1 MRRRVLVLTRDLIPV
16 EGSPTSGGGIRA
28 WGLGEALRSAGHDVV
43 YSVPTKLVPEGDAFD
58 EMRRLSFDPQDLHT
72 TILRAEPDILLLEQW
87 GLATHLPETN
97 LPVVLD
103 LHGSLILENAYRRH
117 RSWTSN
123 AAAKIKALRRADL
136 VTCPGDRQ
144 LAYFMPWLMMSG
156 ADPTDMPVEVV
167 PVSMPPEQPERTA
180 NADQPLQ
187 VVYGGQLWP
196 WIEPG
201 AGLVA
206 ATEALEEMGE
216 GTLSL
221 FVNEP
226 ANQDVMPYDDS
237 TRAPAWRLPAR
248 VLNSDVVNSEGMVPR
263 EEMIQR
269 YTAAH
274 LAIDL
279 YGWNTEREL
288 AFTTRTV
295 EYLWCGLP
303 VIYGHYG
310 ELSKLIRQYE
320 AGWVVDPSN
329 MGAVRATVKAALS
342 DREELQRRSENAR
355 RLVAERLSWD
365 KTVAPLDAFVQD
377 PCLRDKGETIFG
389 KLSLEFDRLKSEARE
404 RFEPMEHD
412 LKKMVDEVANRDA
425 RIVALTDE
433 LATRE
438 RLAAEEI
445 ERRSRSVSD
454 LEREKGKLEDL
465 LREGQLQSERR
476 GIEVDERER
485 EIRKLAASVETA
497 QARSEELEQQLAE
510 ARDLLHCEQSDH
522 ANTAASAGTMRND
535 LHHAEQKARDMAGEL
550 ERVKVDLKGA
560 VARLAS
566 DKEEFDSRTE
576 AQCLELT
583 GLRNLE
589 LELRRDLAAEAAA
602 SDEAKSKVEL
612 AEQGQQQL
620 QAQLKSMRRKLRD
633 MRNSWG
639 ERTMATGQHT
649 LRRVAYQ
656 VPSVAG
662 LWVRNLANNAYMTVW
677 QRRHNVKIFP
687 GQ

>member
-1 MRRRVLVLTRDLIPV
+1 
-16 EGSPTSGGGIRA
+16 
-28 WGLGEALRSAGHDVV
+28 
-43 YSVPTKLVPEGDAFD
+43 
-58 EMRRLSFDPQDLHT
+58 
-72 TILRAEPDILLLEQW
+72 
-87 GLATHLPETN
+87 
-97 LPVVLD
+97 
-103 LHGSLILENAYRRH
+103 
-117 RSWTSN
+117 
-123 AAAKIKALRRADL
+123 
-136 VTCPGDRQ
+136 
-144 LAYFMPWLMMSG
+144 
-156 ADPTDMPVEVV
+156 
-167 PVSMPPEQPERTA
+167 
-180 NADQPLQ
+180 
-187 VVYGGQLWP
+187 
-196 WIEPG
+196 
-201 AGLVA
+201 
-206 ATEALEEMGE
+206 MGE

-226 ANQDVMPYDDS
+226 ANQDVMPFDDS
-237 TRAPAWRLPAR
+237 TRAPAWRMPAR
-248 VLNSDVVNSEGMVPR
+248 VLNSKVVKSEGMVSR
-263 EEMIQR
+263 EEMIKR

-320 AGWVVDPSN
+320 AGWIVDPSN
-329 MGAVRATVKAALS
+329 MEAVRATVTAALS
-342 DREELQRRSENAR
+342 DRDELQRRSDNAR

-365 KTVAPLDAFVQD
+365 KTIAPLDAFVQD

-425 RIVALTDE
+425 RIVALTDD

-454 LEREKGKLEDL
+454 LEREKRKLEDL
-465 LREGQLQSERR
+465 LREGQLQAERR

-485 EIRKLAASVETA
+485 EIRKLSASVEAA
-497 QARSEELEQQLAE
+497 QARAEALELKLAD
-510 ARDLLHCEQSDH
+510 ARDLLRCEQSDH
-522 ANTAASAGTMRND
+522 ANTAATAGTMRND
-535 LHHAEQKARDMAGEL
+535 LHIAEQQAEDMAGKL

-576 AQCLELT
+576 AQSLELT

-602 SDEAKSKVEL
+602 SDEARARVEL

-633 MRNSWG
+633 LRNSWG

-649 LRRVAYQ
+649 VRRVAFQ
-656 VPSVAG
+656 MPTVAG

>member
-1 MRRRVLVLTRDLIPV
+1 MRRRVLVLTRDLIPT
-16 EGSPTSGGGIRA
+16 EGSPTTGGGIRA
-28 WGLGEALRSAGHDVV
+28 WGLGEALRGCGHDVV
-43 YSVPTKLVPEGDAFD
+43 YSVPSKLVPEGEAFD
-58 EMRRLSFDPQDLHT
+58 ELRRLSFDPHDLHA
-72 TILRAEPDILLLEQW
+72 TILRAEPDILILEQW
-87 GLATHLPETN
+87 GLATHLPDTS

-156 ADPTDMPVEVV
+156 ADPTDMPLEVV

-180 NADQPLQ
+180 KTDEPLE

-196 WIEPG
+196 WIEPC
-201 AGLVA
+201 AGLIA
-206 ATEALEEMGE
+206 ATEALEKSGD

-221 FVNEP
+221 FVNVPE
-226 ANQDVMPYDDS
+226 NLDIMPYDDS
-237 TRAPAWRLPAR
+237 TRVPAWQLPQR
-248 VLNSDVVNSEGMVPR
+248 VLTSDVVKSEGMVSR
-263 EEMIQR
+263 EEMIRR
-269 YTAAH
+269 YAGAH

-303 VIYGHYG
+303 VVYGHYG
-310 ELSKLIRQYE
+310 ELSRLILEYE
-320 AGWVVDPSN
+320 AGWVVDPAN
-329 MGAVRATVKAALS
+329 MEAVRQTVKAAMS
-342 DREELQRRSENAR
+342 DRDELQRRSDNAR

-365 KTVAPLDAFVQD
+365 KTVAPLDSFVQD
-377 PCLRDKGETIFG
+377 PVMRDKGETIFG

-445 ERRSRSVSD
+445 ERRSRALSD
-454 LEREKGKLEDL
+454 LEREKNKLEDL
-465 LREGQLQSERR
+465 LREGQLQAERR

-485 EIRKLAASVETA
+485 EIRRISEVVEAAEGKTA
-497 QARSEELEQQLAE
+497 DLDRQLGEARELLQLEQQ
-510 ARDLLHCEQSDH
+510 DH
-522 ANTAASAGTMRND
+522 ANTAATFGTVRND
-535 LHHAEQKARDMAGEL
+535 MHRVEQEAKDQASEL

-560 VARLAS
+560 VARLAR
-566 DKEEFDSRTE
+566 DKEEFDRRTE
-576 AQCLELT
+576 AQSLELT

-602 SDEAKSKVEL
+602 SEEARAKVEQ
-612 AEQGQQQL
+612 AQQATAQL
-620 QAQLKSMRRKLRD
+620 QSQLKAMRRKLRD
-633 MRNSWG
+633 LRNSWG

-677 QRRHNVKIFP
+677 QKRHNVKIFP